1 MDRFHVPL
9 TAFTLILT
17 VFLIFCK
24 NVPCVLPASDTF
36 SLYLFGVFVITQAD
50 RFDGSR
56 QPVMA
61 IKGARVSDF
70 GGRSLSVL
78 SSSTVI
84 VNPDIPEAYKLRGW

>member
-1 MDRFHVPL
+1 MYRFPVPFI
-9 TAFTLILT
+9 AFTLLSTI
-17 VFLIFCK
+17 FLVVSK
-24 NVPCVLPASDTF
+24 NVLCVLPASDTR
-36 SLYLFGVFVITQAD
+36 LYLFGIFVTMQAD
-50 RFDGSR
+50 KFDGSR

-70 GGRSLSVL
+70 GGRSLSVI

>member
-1 MDRFHVPL
+1 MYYFI
-9 TAFTLILT
+9 AFILLLT
-17 VFLIFCK
+17 VFLVFYK
-24 NVPCVLPASDTF
+24 HVLCVLPDSDTC
-36 SLYLFGVFVITQAD
+36 SLYLIGVFVVTQAD